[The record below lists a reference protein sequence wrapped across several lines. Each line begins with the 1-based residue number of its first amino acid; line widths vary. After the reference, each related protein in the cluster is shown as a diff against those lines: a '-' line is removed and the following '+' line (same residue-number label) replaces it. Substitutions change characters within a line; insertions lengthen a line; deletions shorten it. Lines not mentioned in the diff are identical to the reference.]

1 MARQYSVVPEVELPI
16 ELGTSGLAAEK
27 PITIGQMFRQ
37 TVSSYPDTPALGHKE
52 GEEWKKINY
61 SEYYKLSVKAAKSFL
76 KVIYYIYIYI
86 YILFM
91 LCVTQW
97 HRQVFESE
105 ELVFCL

>member
-16 ELGTSGLAAEK
+16 ELGACGLAAEE

-61 SEYYKLSVKAAKSFL
+61 LEYYKLSVKAAKSFL
-76 KVIYYIYIYI
+76 KVINVYIYYIIYGV
-86 YILFM
+86 
-91 LCVTQW
+91 CNSVA
-97 HRQVFESE
+97 
-105 ELVFCL
+105 

>member
-16 ELGTSGLAAEK
+16 ELGTSGLAAEE

-61 SEYYKLSVKAAKSFL
+61 LEYYKLSVKAAKSFL
-76 KVIYYIYIYI
+76 KVINVYIYYIIYGV
-86 YILFM
+86 
-91 LCVTQW
+91 CNSVA
-97 HRQVFESE
+97 
-105 ELVFCL
+105 